1 MFFVVPM
8 TAGAGL
14 GLATLGNLYLVGRA
28 VMAARARAA
37 TPMIDGMAHLGGT
50 AVGAAWWA
58 KRAAEEGRAGGGGAP
73 RRGWGGVAV

>member
-1 MFFVVPM
+1 M
-8 TAGAGL
+8 TASAGL

-28 VMAARARAA
+28 VMAARARAP

-58 KRAAEEGRAGGGGAP
+58 KRAAEEARGGHGAPP
-73 RRGWGGVAV
+73 RRGGWGVAV